1 MEKTTAV
8 ARTMEMTTT
17 VTKTMEM
24 TTTATMTVIVT
35 MVVRPFGLKMLP
47 VSEAELKSGKK
58 NRKLQTK

>member
-1 MEKTTAV
+1 
-8 ARTMEMTTT
+8 MEMTTT